1 VLRRQLSIS
10 ALILVFL
17 GLATLYSLIIPLGE
31 GPDEPGHA
39 AYVFFLARSQRL
51 PVQRVDPQQSD
62 APGEGHQPPLAYVL
76 AAPLVAWLPPDQRVI
91 DLPGNARFTWAG
103 GAEVNAVA
111 HGSRE
116 YPPWSGAVLAWHL
129 ARLVS
134 VALGAVTVLCTYK
147 AALALSAAQ
156 RASALLAALLVALN
170 PQFLFSSALV
180 TNDALLTALSALLL
194 WLLVGLGARRE
205 GSLFQRPAAAAILI
219 GVVLGLALLTKQ
231 SALILLPIALLTL
244 AQQRYAELRAADSAA
259 VLRAASVLRAVVLP
273 CLLMLAA
280 TLLVA
285 GWWYARNLRLYGDLF
300 GLAAFQAEFATQPF
314 EVGNLAAWRDAL
326 AQLHDSFWA
335 RFGWMNVPA
344 PGWVIAPIALV
355 ELLGLVGLLAASVF
369 DPRSHAKLREEPHS
383 VAAYWPLIALPILA
397 FGWVVSFALTA
408 GLVAWQGRLLFPA
421 LPAIAILLAR
431 GLTGPS
437 NTMPLQQGVFAP
449 QRHEGHKG
457 PQALCVLC
465 AFVVREHGNSR
476 CNDKPTPTARPLAR
490 RSAALLVVG
499 LLLGVIALWLPFGVI
514 QPAYPFHTIPEQ
526 TALARLG
533 TPVYGRFKRAGERG
547 AELRGWRLEGPAQV
561 HTTPSLVLMWHAR
574 GRQNRDWVVFIH
586 LVDAH
591 GQIVAEDNRPPQDG
605 VFPMTQWVADDWVE
619 DRHPLQ
625 LPPTLAPGS
634 YSLRVGL
641 YDPSNNRRTGVYDT
655 HGDLRG
661 DYLTLGSIT
670 VTSK

>member
-1 VLRRQLSIS
+1 MLRRQLPIS
-10 ALILVFL
+10 VLILVFL

-39 AYVFFLARSQRL
+39 AYVFFLARAQRL
-51 PVQRVDPQQSD
+51 PVQRVDRQQSD
-62 APGEGHQPPLAYVL
+62 APGEGHQPPLAYAL
-76 AAPLVAWLPPDQRVI
+76 AAPLVAWLPPDQRMI

-129 ARLVS
+129 ARLAS

-156 RASALLAALLVALN
+156 WPALLAALLVALN
-170 PQFLFSSALV
+170 PQFLFSSALL
-180 TNDALLTALSALLL
+180 TNDALLAALSALLL
-194 WLLVGLGARRE
+194 WRIVELSARHQRSRLL
-205 GSLFQRPAAAAILI
+205 QRPAAAAIMLGI
-219 GVVLGLALLTKQ
+219 VLGLALLTKQ
-231 SALILLPIALLTL
+231 SALILVPIALLAL
-244 AQQRYAELRAADSAA
+244 AWHCYTELHAAEGAAELRAATA
-259 VLRAASVLRAVVLP
+259 LRAIVLP

-280 TLLVA
+280 MLLVA

-314 EVGNLAAWRDAL
+314 EVGNPAAWRDAL

-344 PGWVIAPIALV
+344 PAWVIAAIALV
-355 ELLGLVGLLAASVF
+355 ELLGLIGLLAALVQFGVHKATVSPQNHKGHKGLV
-369 DPRSHAKLREEPHS
+369 SWWLGGKKLRASFSRS
-383 VAAYWPLIALPILA
+383 VLVGDPYWPLIALPILA
-397 FGWVVSFALTA
+397 FAWVVSFALTA

-431 GLTGPS
+431 GLTGSSVESISAPA
-437 NTMPLQQGVFAP
+437 QQNVE
-449 QRHEGHKG
+449 RK
-457 PQALCVLC
+457 
-465 AFVVREHGNSR
+465 
-476 CNDKPTPTARPLAR
+476 
-490 RSAALLVVG
+490 AALLVIG
-499 LLLGVIALWLPFGVI
+499 LLLGALALWLPFGVI
-514 QPAYPFHTIPEQ
+514 QPAYPFHTISEA

-547 AELRGWRLEGPAQV
+547 AELRSWQLEGPAQV
-561 HTTPSLVLMWHAR
+561 GSTPSLVLMWHAR

-591 GQIVAEDNRPPQDG
+591 GQIVAEDNRQPQDG
-605 VFPMTQWVADDWVE
+605 AFPMTQWVADDWLE

-634 YSLRVGL
+634 YSVRVGL
-641 YDPSNNRRTGVYDT
+641 YDPRNNRRTGVYDT

-661 DYLTLGSIT
+661 DYLTLGNIV
-670 VTSK
+670 VTAK